1 MNTVYSNNQVTG
13 MVRSL
18 LLLCLFTILPLTASA
33 QATTPA
39 LTVYK
44 EFQPATIYLV
54 DGRQLKVGFANIFLK
69 NNSLLYKSGIETKEA
84 NLKTLT
90 KVEFK
95 DRIFYRIDSVLAYQ
109 VDTTGNQQLYCAQR
123 IDIAA
128 WKQLKANNSNITN
141 LDLGDLV
148 SYTATDLMDEQDIH
162 FPLINLYY
170 LKLDGKYV
178 LAHERNLKRV
188 LDKEKRRLMS
198 SVMSE
203 PGFSWTSEA
212 SLLKL
217 LKYIAPTLNEK

>member
-1 MNTVYSNNQVTG
+1 MKKFVLF
-13 MVRSL
+13 L
-18 LLLCLFTILPLTASA
+18 LLTTCILTISA
-33 QATTPA
+33 QSTTTS

-44 EFQPATIYLV
+44 EFQPATIHLA
-54 DGRQLKVGFANIFLK
+54 DGRHLKVGFANIFLK
-69 NNSLLYKSGIETKEA
+69 NSSLLYKSGQETKEA

-90 KVEFK
+90 KVDFK
-95 DRIFYRIDSVLAYQ
+95 DRTYYRIDSVLAYQ
-109 VDTTGNQQLYCAQR
+109 VDTINHQQLYCSQR
-123 IDIAA
+123 IDFAA

-141 LDLGDLV
+141 LDLSDFV
-148 SYTATDLMDEQDIH
+148 SYTTTDLMDEQDIH

-170 LKLDGKYV
+170 LKLGDKFV

-217 LKYIAPTLNEK
+217 LKYIQ